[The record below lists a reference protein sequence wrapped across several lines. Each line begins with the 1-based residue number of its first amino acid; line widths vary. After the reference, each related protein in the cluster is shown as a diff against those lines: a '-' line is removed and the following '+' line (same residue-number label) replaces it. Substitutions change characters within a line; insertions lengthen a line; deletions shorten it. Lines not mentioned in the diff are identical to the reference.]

1 MSLLAGCGVST
12 QTPGAAV
19 EPTTAPVE
27 VAAAP
32 DATPPPVPS
41 PAPPATAMPAA
52 PPRAVATPAV
62 APASTAPAP
71 TPVPAPSPTPP
82 PAPTAAPTATPAP
95 PTPVP
100 TLVPI
105 APPVRLSIP
114 VIGVDAEIERVG
126 LTPDGAMDVPKG
138 PWTVG
143 WYAPGPPAGE
153 LGNAAMA
160 GHVDYRSVGPAV
172 FWRLRELAPGDEVIV
187 HRADG
192 SGRRFVV
199 TGVRAY
205 YTDDIPLQE
214 VFGASERP
222 GLNLITCT
230 GQFSAS
236 AREYDRRLI
245 VYTEAV
251 GPAFWVR

>member
-1 MSLLAGCGVST
+1 A
-12 QTPGAAV
+12 
-19 EPTTAPVE
+19 
-27 VAAAP
+27 
-32 DATPPPVPS
+32 
-41 PAPPATAMPAA
+41 PAPP
-52 PPRAVATPAV
+52 
-62 APASTAPAP
+62 TAPAP
-71 TPVPAPSPTPP
+71 TPTA
-82 PAPTAAPTATPAP
+82 APTATPVPPTATPAP

-100 TLVPI
+100 TQVPI

-114 VIGVDAEIERVG
+114 TIEVDAEIERVG

-205 YTDDIPLQE
+205 YTDDIPLAE
-214 VFGASERP
+214 VFGPSERP

-236 AREYDRRLI
+236 ARDYDRRLI

-251 GPAFWVR
+251 GPAFRVR